1 MNVRGSQTSFSSA
14 EAASRIA
21 GAALQAGWMLL
32 RLPVL
37 AILVILEPLVR
48 VLLGAFALLL
58 VLAALF
64 LECVAP
70 QGSMP
75 FWGMLATAV
84 GCVALLA
91 LYYAIVRILSA

>member
-21 GAALQAGWMLL
+21 GAALRAGWMLL

-64 LECVAP
+64 LECVAS